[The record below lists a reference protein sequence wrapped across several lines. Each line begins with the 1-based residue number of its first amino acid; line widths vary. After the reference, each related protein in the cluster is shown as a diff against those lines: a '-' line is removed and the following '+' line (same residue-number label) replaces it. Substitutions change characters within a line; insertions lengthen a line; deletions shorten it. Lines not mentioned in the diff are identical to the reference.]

1 MGQNRFKKF
10 SKFQKPQ
17 LSGFALTQSN
27 ERKVNSVWSGMTY
40 SKEYSKKLKCWANL
54 F

>member
-10 SKFQKPQ
+10 SKFQKFQ

-27 ERKVNSVWSGMTY
+27 ESKVNRVWSGMT
-40 SKEYSKKLKCWANL
+40 C
-54 F
+54 